1 MKDCLKD
8 PKALLN
14 AEALASHVSTATE
27 SNVDAK
33 HKSGTNS
40 SKSGAGK
47 GSNKM
52 KSSQTNLNQSVNR
65 SNASDTLSGT
75 DLSGTGTAT
84 NAISSETVAGEFAN
98 MAKNV

>member
-1 MKDCLKD
+1 
-8 PKALLN
+8 
-14 AEALASHVSTATE
+14 V
-27 SNVDAK
+27 
-33 HKSGTNS
+33 
-40 SKSGAGK
+40 
-47 GSNKM
+47 NK
-52 KSSQTNLNQSVNR
+52 